1 MGNKDRET
9 REWRERAGII
19 SLINATHR
27 LDSGLLPPFFVLIS
41 PILIR
46 FLQSAQRYSEDWRCL
61 IGCCPRP
68 VRVKLD
74 RCKIWNKNPV
84 PKYPLPGVTQSL
96 EGFFFLILSEPKIMF
111 WAKLVFIIANFY
123 WFSRECRT
131 IYRLRVCIGKPKSNI
146 TLNITI

>member
-46 FLQSAQRYSEDWRCL
+46 FLQSAQRYSEDA
-61 IGCCPRP
+61 
-68 VRVKLD
+68 
-74 RCKIWNKNPV
+74 
-84 PKYPLPGVTQSL
+84 L
-96 EGFFFLILSEPKIMF
+96 EGV
-111 WAKLVFIIANFY
+111 ALVQ
-123 WFSRECRT
+123 S
-131 IYRLRVCIGKPKSNI
+131 G
-146 TLNITI
+146 